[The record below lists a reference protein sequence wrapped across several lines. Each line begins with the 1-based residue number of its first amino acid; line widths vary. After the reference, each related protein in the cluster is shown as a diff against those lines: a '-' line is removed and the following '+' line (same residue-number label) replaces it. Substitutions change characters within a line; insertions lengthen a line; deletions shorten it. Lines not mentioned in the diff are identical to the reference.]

1 MKNLKKIK
9 FSIIKAKNS
18 KYCIQINSKLAK
30 SPKGNLI
37 ELPNI
42 KLAKIVLDNY
52 KLKLETKNI
61 NIVSPIKLTN
71 TAIDKIKFEKVNYIN
86 EMVSYLNSDVVCY
99 FSAAPDDLVE
109 RQKQLWLPIV
119 HFMMKFYDINLIY
132 TSDISA
138 LNQNESSLMKL
149 KTILKEKNIFELSAL
164 YALSQLTKS
173 IMISLALVNN
183 KISVKKAFESSN
195 LEELYQISKWGKD
208 EEAFNRLNAIKID
221 IKNIKKY
228 YDSV

>member
-99 FSAAPDDLVE
+99 FSATPEDLVE

-228 YDSV
+228 YDSI